1 MELESLFYY
10 DAANGL
16 DYEYYNSSRSYSPVF
31 DIQPTA
37 QQQQEARQ
45 VCTVDG
51 VLNTACAYDYYAT
64 GNAYSSGITAVVN
77 RQYVAAQNLLGLLA
91 SCPRYVPRP
100 FYRISSNRSRR
111 LTANTTELMVLY
123 GTVVRCVIRD
133 LLRYVLPFCRYVIPK
148 VQRNEKCYTSK
159 EQVNWVVLIEAES
172 LTALF

>member
-45 VCTVDG
+45 VCTIDG
-51 VLNTACAYDYYAT
+51 VLSTACAYDYYAT

-91 SCPRYVPRP
+91 SCPR
-100 FYRISSNRSRR
+100 
-111 LTANTTELMVLY
+111 
-123 GTVVRCVIRD
+123 
-133 LLRYVLPFCRYVIPK
+133 
-148 VQRNEKCYTSK
+148 
-159 EQVNWVVLIEAES
+159 
-172 LTALF
+172 